1 MPVED
6 DSRLTEPIQRQ
17 GDGWKMIM
25 VLNEIKS
32 QQSTI
37 QAPIYVEDD
46 SAGSTST
53 PFLIRRAFH
62 IYLRTG
68 HIRDICSAI
77 RICKRWHAGYCN
89 GSHQKTNQINANNHL
104 SKPIRI
110 I

>member
-1 MPVED
+1 
-6 DSRLTEPIQRQ
+6 
-17 GDGWKMIM
+17 MITG
-25 VLNEIKS
+25 LNEIKS

-37 QAPIYVEDD
+37 EAPIYAADD

-68 HIRDICSAI
+68 HIQYIRSAM

-89 GSHQKTNQINANNHL
+89 GKPSGQTKSMPTISKTHENKVFCKTKNIVTKL
-104 SKPIRI
+104 
-110 I
+110 